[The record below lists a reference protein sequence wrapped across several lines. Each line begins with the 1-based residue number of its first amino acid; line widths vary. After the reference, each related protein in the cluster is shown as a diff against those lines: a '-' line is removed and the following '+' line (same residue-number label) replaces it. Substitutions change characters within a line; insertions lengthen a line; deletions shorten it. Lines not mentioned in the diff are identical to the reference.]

1 MDTVFLLSSI
11 ALGLS
16 AVVTLVKLFG
26 FTLTTDPRTLLR
38 LGQWALFFFAVA
50 AVPVI
55 VVLLVLQQWVAAML
69 VATGFL
75 LSVALLNWRLLTPRR
90 AAFRPAWQEGEPP
103 PAAAGNGAHGP
114 DEEEL
119 VARAAA
125 VLQAY
130 LDHAGMQGAD
140 PRRTEA
146 RRAPKRQAEGDGS
159 GGPMSRPEALAVLG
173 LEEGV
178 DAKVIRAAHRRL
190 LQLLHPDRGGT
201 NYLAAKVNE
210 AKDTLLSRP
219 AADERP
225 RSRTRPAKPKRA
237 DPAAH

>member
-16 AVVTLVKLFG
+16 AIVTLVKLFG
-26 FTLTTDPRTLLR
+26 FTLTTNPRTLIR
-38 LGQWALFFFAVA
+38 LGQWVLFFFAIA
-50 AVPVI
+50 AVPAI
-55 VVLLVLQQWVAAML
+55 VVLLVLQHWVAAML

-75 LSVALLNWRLLTPRR
+75 LSVALLNRRLLTPRR
-90 AAFRPAWQEGEPP
+90 TAFRPAWQEGGPP

-130 LDHAGMQGAD
+130 LDHAGMPSAD
-140 PRRTEA
+140 SLAPEA
-146 RRAPKRQAEGDGS
+146 RRPPKRQPEGDGP

-178 DAKVIRAAHRRL
+178 DAKAIRAAHRRL

-210 AKDTLLSRP
+210 AKDTLLAGP
-219 AADERP
+219 AAHERP
-225 RSRTRPAKPKRA
+225 RSRTRPTKQKRA